1 MRNLLTTTRES
12 PHSSNKDPAQPGKKY
27 STWENWAS
35 AIHKSPDLTCI
46 NTKLEHNLSF
56 LLQDW
61 LLSTMLCC
69 LGTLDF
75 GCWSEWRHSTCSHC
89 PVECAMLLSH
99 FSCVWLFVTLCM
111 TACQIPHPWDS
122 PGKNIGMGC
131 HFLLQGIF
139 LTQGSNL
146 CLLCLLLW
154 QGSSPLAPPGMYSHA
169 YSLEWWYRWMLVLN
183 LSWIKVPRVSLLGGN
198 IYYGYNH
205 TVTCRV
211 PKNSKEG

>member
-75 GCWSEWRHSTCSHC
+75 GCWSEWQHSTCSHC

-139 LTQGSNL
+139 PTQGWNL
-146 CLLCLLLW
+146 SLPHCRQIPYCWATREVDLGECWLLRDASIFDLGGDKRKGQLIQFWASHFVLLW
-154 QGSSPLAPPGMYSHA
+154 RQ
-169 YSLEWWYRWMLVLN
+169 
-183 LSWIKVPRVSLLGGN
+183 
-198 IYYGYNH
+198 
-205 TVTCRV
+205 
-211 PKNSKEG
+211 